1 MRFTLR
7 FILIILLNVG
17 PACETFGQSAVY
29 PKPGTVFDRK
39 LHSIQ
44 LWIHP
49 DSLNQMLLKEN
60 WYSDHSYPA
69 MFIYDNEDTLHTVG
83 MRLKGNTSRAAQKKG
98 FRIDFD
104 QFSQQTFQ
112 GL

>member
-1 MRFTLR
+1 MRPSLLTISLY
-7 FILIILLNVG
+7 IIGICLSQT
-17 PACETFGQSAVY
+17 AQSQSAVF

-39 LHSIQ
+39 LHTIQ

-69 MFIYDNEDTLHTVG
+69 LFVYDNEDTLHTVG
-83 MRLKGNTSRAAQKKG
+83 LRLKGNTSRAAKKKG

-104 QFSQQTFQ
+104 QFSQQTF
-112 GL
+112 